1 MYVDSGKSSDT
12 VISRRKDRL
21 RPKSLEVWWKR
32 QINPA
37 DKLIGLRYP
46 AVKEAMVTHTRV
58 KKTRERRRSAKE
70 AFHPKKLCPSC
81 PLPPSPPLP
90 PPVLLYPFR
99 GKSKEKWRGNG
110 SNCRKDKIRFAARL
124 STRSRR
130 VGLQG
135 SSTPSVLYICL
146 FVAVSAGLTVTPAK

>member
-1 MYVDSGKSSDT
+1 MHVDSGKWNDT
-12 VISRRKDRL
+12 VISRRKDRP
-21 RPKSLEVWWKR
+21 RPNSLEVWWKR

-46 AVKEAMVTHTRV
+46 AVKEAIVTHTR
-58 KKTRERRRSAKE
+58 ERRKVQRV
-70 AFHPKKLCPSC
+70 PS
-81 PLPPSPPLP
+81 PNLSVLQKILPIVLPSLLPPS
-90 PPVLLYPFR
+90 LYSFR

-110 SNCRKDKIRFAARL
+110 SNWRKDKIRFAARL

-135 SSTPSVLYICL
+135 SSTPSVLYIPCL
-146 FVAVSAGLTVTPAK
+146 FVAVSARLTVTPVK

>member
-1 MYVDSGKSSDT
+1 MYVDSGKWNDT

-46 AVKEAMVTHTRV
+46 AMKEAMVTHTRV
-58 KKTRERRRSAKE
+58 KKTRKAKE
-70 AFHPKKLCPSC
+70 ECKGSHPFLSEKTLPIPVPFS
-81 PLPPSPPLP
+81 PPSPPLHS
-90 PPVLLYPFR
+90 FR

-135 SSTPSVLYICL
+135 SSTPSVLYILCL
-146 FVAVSAGLTVTPAK
+146 FVAVSARLTVTPVK